1 MPAFITDFNK
11 YWFHWQNFSHALIS
25 SAELMKLLNPDFRN
39 ELTCQ
44 ICTDVITDLDEWL
57 VSAPTEQEIID
68 FVEEVITSGVYLG
81 GGGVKTD
88 LRNSENILPLPPE
101 H

>member
-1 MPAFITDFNK
+1 MLA
-11 YWFHWQNFSHALIS
+11 FHWVTFCNTFFSL
-25 SAELMKLLNPDFRN
+25 AESLLTSDFRS

-81 GGGVKTD
+81 GGG
-88 LRNSENILPLPPE
+88 
-101 H
+101 